1 MSWFSNAKPDSTD
14 HSAPSK
20 VCTHASLAPRWDRA
34 EDMGKLA
41 LASSF
46 ECVTCHQ
53 HLTPA
58 EAEAIEASKSGV
70 A

>member
-1 MSWFSNAKPDSTD
+1 MSWFSNAKHDSTARP
-14 HSAPSK
+14 APSK
-20 VCTHASLAPRWDRA
+20 VCVHSSLAPRWDRA

-58 EAEAIEASKSGV
+58 EANAIEASKAG
-70 A
+70 AT

>member
-1 MSWFSNAKPDSTD
+1 MSWFSNAKHDSTD
-14 HSAPSK
+14 RPAPSK
-20 VCTHASLAPRWDRA
+20 VCAHGSLAPRWDRA

-53 HLTPA
+53 HLTAA
-58 EAEAIEASKSGV
+58 EATAIEASKAG
-70 A
+70 AA